1 MVIAVFLADDEPPTP
16 SLTSNQTNAAQT
28 PANRRMYPDFQT
40 SSFFAL
46 GFQLFFMLLHLHLA
60 PLTGSGMG
68 VLLRVAESG
77 RGLSRLWPQLLDE
90 VAKDVAIDA
99 VLCISH
105 PSALSYILSFDF
117 ARVGRGSCSARKPEA
132 KQPPYAFNTSRDAAL
147 RRAIVCL

>member
-1 MVIAVFLADDEPPTP
+1 
-16 SLTSNQTNAAQT
+16 
-28 PANRRMYPDFQT
+28 
-40 SSFFAL
+40 
-46 GFQLFFMLLHLHLA
+46 MLLHLHLA
-60 PLTGSGMG
+60 PLTDSGTG

-77 RGLSRLWPQLLDE
+77 RGLSLWPQLLDE
-90 VAKDVAIDA
+90 VAKDVAMEA

-117 ARVGRGSCSARKPEA
+117 ARVGRGSCKARKPEA